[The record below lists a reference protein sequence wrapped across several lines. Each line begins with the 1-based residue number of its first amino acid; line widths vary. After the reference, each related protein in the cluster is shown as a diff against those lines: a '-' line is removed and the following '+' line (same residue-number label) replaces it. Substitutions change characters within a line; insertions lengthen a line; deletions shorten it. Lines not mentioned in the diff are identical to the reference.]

1 MDHPALT
8 KGWWD
13 IERDG
18 QMMNRW
24 TDGDAVVPLPKMD
37 GHVMLEVH
45 LAGEMIYALEVEP
58 ESQAER
64 HAA

>member
-1 MDHPALT
+1 
-8 KGWWD
+8 
-13 IERDG
+13 
-18 QMMNRW
+18 MMSRW
-24 TDGDAVVPLPKMD
+24 TGGDAVVPLPKMD

-45 LAGEMIYALEVEP
+45 LAGEMIYAVEAEP